1 MPSNIVRLPLPE
13 PAQDSP
19 EASERAAPLPLLI
32 PVPLA
37 AKLLGIPRSTAYH
50 LADTGELPIRRLGGR
65 VYVITAKLYE
75 LVTAA

>member
-1 MPSNIVRLPLPE
+1 VSSNVVRLPLPE
-13 PAQDSP
+13 PAP
-19 EASERAAPLPLLI
+19 ESAEAPQKPTPLPLLI

-50 LADTGELPIRRLGGR
+50 LAETGELPTRRLGGR